1 MTTDDFARNLAEV
14 RARMDAACARAG
26 RTASEVRLL
35 AVSKTVPA
43 GRLRSAYQA
52 GYHEFGENKVQEA
65 VAKATEL
72 ADLPDLTW
80 AMIGHLQTNKVR
92 EVVSFADEFH
102 ALDSLRLAEALERR
116 LEATGRSLDV
126 YLEVNTSGEPG
137 KFGLLPDQVAEVLAE
152 LPRFPRLRPVGLM
165 TLAVNSPD
173 ATAVRACFA
182 QLRELRDRLQSS
194 TPTLTGLSMGMSG
207 DFELAIEEGAT
218 TVRIGQAL
226 FGARTRPA

>member
-116 LEATGRSLDV
+116 LESAGRSLDV

-165 TLAVNSPD
+165 TLAVNSSD

-182 QLRELRDRLQSS
+182 ELRELRDRLQSS